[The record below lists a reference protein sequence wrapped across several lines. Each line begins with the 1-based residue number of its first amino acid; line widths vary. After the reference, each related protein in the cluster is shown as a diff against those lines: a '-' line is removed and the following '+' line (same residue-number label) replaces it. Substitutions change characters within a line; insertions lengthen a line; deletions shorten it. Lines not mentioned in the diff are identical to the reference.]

1 MTGHARRRF
10 SVALSLN
17 AKRGPGLHR
26 NILANPYV
34 NTRNAGVHSAVIR
47 GRPPRVVVACDA
59 SKFRYV
65 KAAPFR
71 KGPRTTAAILECH
84 DISAAVIATPD
95 GVWAKVAKPP
105 LIGRGKAA
113 LINNRLPDYIVGVHR
128 VLPSRQD
135 DV

>member
-1 MTGHARRRF
+1 M
-10 SVALSLN
+10 ALSLN
-17 AKRGPGLHR
+17 ARRGTGPHR
-26 NILANPYV
+26 NILASPYV
-34 NTRNAGVHSAVIR
+34 DTRNAGVHSATIR

-59 SKFRYV
+59 SEFGYV
-65 KAAPFR
+65 EATPFGETSGTSAAVL
-71 KGPRTTAAILECH
+71 KCH
-84 DISAAVIATPD
+84 DISIAIIATAN
-95 GVWAKVAKPP
+95 GVRAKMADAP